1 MLMWLT
7 IPFMLVFSIFTA
19 YLFAFLL
26 DPLTKRLKKT
36 KETKVV
42 IIVCIISLLGFII
55 LPLTSSHIEENLEY
69 ETTNI
74 PITSTNCYIKDDLG
88 TLSTDNLLI
97 YTNSSGEIMYVWVD
111 YVETDSLPYLEIKQ
125 YNMSK
130 LEKILLGIEEKN
142 YTLYANPKYVHIIS
156 DANDVPLDKLK

>member
-19 YLFAFLL
+19 YLLVFLI
-26 DPLTKRLKKT
+26 DPLTKRFKKT

-42 IIVCIISLLGFII
+42 IIVSIVSLLGCII
-55 LPLTSSHIEENLEY
+55 LPIADSHIEKNLKY

-74 PITSTNCYIKDDLG
+74 PISSTDCYIKDDLG
-88 TLSTDNLLI
+88 TLGTDNLLL

-125 YNMSK
+125 YKMSK
-130 LEKILLGIEEKN
+130 LEKILICTDETN
-142 YTLYANPKYVHIIS
+142 YTLYANPEYVHIIS
-156 DANDVPLDKLK
+156 DTNDIPIEML